1 MTVATAPMTGA
12 VAGTADEEARGR
24 ETGNVMAPGMAGAT
38 TATAAHPRTAHP

>member
-24 ETGNVMAPGMAGAT
+24 KTGNVMAPGMDGAI